1 MTNVEALKEALIEH
15 SKLLANLGDTFR
27 AKEIKI
33 WYLTGV
39 MNGFLEGS
47 NITLSHDEFMEMLDF
62 KMKLVKEA

>member
-1 MTNVEALKEALIEH
+1 MTNVEALKETLVEH
-15 SKLLANLGDTFR
+15 AKLLANIGDDFR

-47 NITLSHDEFMEMLDF
+47 DICLSHDEFMEMLDF
-62 KMKLVKEA
+62 KVKLAKEA